1 MTASRGLMS
10 VGEIVLLLALVVSPA
25 SGLEPLASAEDRYVY
40 RQVHMGMQVRIVL
53 YAATEDEARQ
63 AAGAAFTEIARL
75 DAVFSDYRNDS
86 ELSRLVDRAGR
97 APVPVSRELY
107 EVLGRGQRLARQTG
121 GAFDITAGALTRLWR
136 AAIRDQRVPGEA
148 ERRAAIAV
156 SGADKLRLD
165 GAAQTAQVTGAGLRL
180 DLGGIAKGY
189 VIDGALGTLR
199 AQGVTKALVQAGGDV
214 VVGAAP
220 PGEPGWRLAIP
231 HAACEVVVADA
242 AISTSGDTEQFVE
255 VDGDRYSHTVDPR
268 SGFGL
273 TQRRMATVVATDG
286 ITADS
291 LATAITI
298 LEDREVEALLDLY
311 PGARALVHHRR
322 SPGGTSE
329 PKLYLKIYEEP
340 VTPRVAN
347 APDVFAAC
355 RR

>member
-1 MTASRGLMS
+1 M
-10 VGEIVLLLALVVSPA
+10 
-25 SGLEPLASAEDRYVY
+25 Y

-53 YAATEDEARQ
+53 YGATQDESRRAAR
-63 AAGAAFTEIARL
+63 AAFAEIARL
-75 DAVFSDYRNDS
+75 DAVFSDYRADS

-107 EVLGRGQRLARQTG
+107 DVLDRGRRLAQQTG

-136 AAIRDQRVPGEA
+136 AAIRDGTAPDEA
-148 ERRAAIAV
+148 ERRAAIAA

-165 GAAQTAQVTGAGLRL
+165 GVAHTAQVTGAGLRL

-189 VIDGALGTLR
+189 VLDRALGTLT
-199 AQGVTKALVQAGGDV
+199 AHGVTRALVQAGGDIV
-214 VVGAAP
+214 VAAAP

-231 HAACEVVVADA
+231 HAACEVVVTDV
-242 AISTSGDTEQFVE
+242 AISTSGDSEQFVE
-255 VDGDRYSHTVDPR
+255 IDGDRYSHTVDPR

-273 TQRRMATVVATDG
+273 TRRRMATVIATDG

-298 LEDREVEALLDLY
+298 VEDREVEALLDLY
-311 PGARALVHHRR
+311 PGARALVGYSR
-322 SPGGTSE
+322 PLGDTSAAERNVQIYDE
-329 PKLYLKIYEEP
+329 PA
-340 VTPRVAN
+340 TPHAAN
-347 APDVFAAC
+347 TTGVFAGC

>member
-1 MTASRGLMS
+1 M
-10 VGEIVLLLALVVSPA
+10 
-25 SGLEPLASAEDRYVY
+25 Y

-53 YAATEDEARQ
+53 YGATQDESRRAAR
-63 AAGAAFTEIARL
+63 AAFAEIARL
-75 DAVFSDYRNDS
+75 DAVFSDYRADS

-107 EVLGRGQRLARQTG
+107 DVLDRGRRLAQQTG

-136 AAIRDQRVPGEA
+136 AAIRDGTAPDEA
-148 ERRAAIAV
+148 ERRAAIAA

-165 GAAQTAQVTGAGLRL
+165 GVAHTAQVTGAGLRL

-189 VIDGALGTLR
+189 VLDRALGTLT
-199 AQGVTKALVQAGGDV
+199 AHGVTRALVQAGGDI

-231 HAACEVVVADA
+231 HAACEVVVTDV
-242 AISTSGDTEQFVE
+242 AISTSGDSEQFVE
-255 VDGDRYSHTVDPR
+255 IDGDRYSHTVDPR

-273 TQRRMATVVATDG
+273 TRRRMATVIATDG

-298 LEDREVEALLDLY
+298 VEDREVEALLDLY
-311 PGARALVHHRR
+311 PGARALVGYSR
-322 SPGGTSE
+322 PLGDTSAAELNVQIYDE
-329 PKLYLKIYEEP
+329 PATLHA
-340 VTPRVAN
+340 AN
-347 APDVFAAC
+347 TTDVFAGC